1 MRVTWFSL
9 VDLRSQRKP
18 LKVTFLFYIYIFE
31 IVQIEDIGDR
41 EGGSGKTRF
50 IILALTKWPTFLLC
64 KSAVQVCVIVNH
76 NMSIYSRL
84 NHKLLVQ
91 IGDFLVHKVGGLRA
105 ITMD

>member
-18 LKVTFLFYIYIFE
+18 LKV
-31 IVQIEDIGDR
+31 
-41 EGGSGKTRF
+41 
-50 IILALTKWPTFLLC
+50 TFLLC